1 MKTAEIVVAIGDSVS
16 DTTQKTTENTT
27 MMSTRDHGKVN
38 IDFEASID
46 TTTSFKYMRNLEK
59 VFESIP
65 ESIPQLVFF
74 MTTSFNTATGQESIN
89 DDISLLIIPILSIL
103 QSIISMTNSVVK
115 NDNAQ
120 MKLPKFKQHHQR
132 LPSTKV
138 IIYRIGLLSLKWTVC
153 QGTVQYFQLFV
164 RLKYC
169 Y

>member
-89 DDISLLIIPILSIL
+89 DDISLLLISILSIHRNL
-103 QSIISMTNSVVK
+103 FFKTLNSKVTLLTVTTTNCE
-115 NDNAQ
+115 
-120 MKLPKFKQHHQR
+120 P
-132 LPSTKV
+132 
-138 IIYRIGLLSLKWTVC
+138 C
-153 QGTVQYFQLFV
+153 LFV
-164 RLKYC
+164 VRMVFC
-169 Y
+169 QAVVATG